1 MPAPNSSLAHL
12 NAALADIIGQFAHD
26 GLPLRGSVLVRNY
39 TTSLPILFYGVVDA
53 LDRAGVD
60 VRIDPALGRI
70 FGSQRDVTAG
80 HANVIWYVTDQ
91 SWPRA
96 ALLRIPGAHVVAST
110 NPLTPDDDRELLQL
124 QSRLRSELESANRL
138 DLSYQVDSPL
148 IELFTERVPGIDH
161 QVALRVGGAQY
172 PHRPQRRLRMHCDCR
187 DGPGPVRNAPEST
200 ASEPVISRAV

>member
-1 MPAPNSSLAHL
+1 MSLTRVGPAS
-12 NAALADIIGQFAHD
+12 
-26 GLPLRGSVLVRNY
+26 
-39 TTSLPILFYGVVDA
+39 
-53 LDRAGVD
+53 
-60 VRIDPALGRI
+60 
-70 FGSQRDVTAG
+70 
-80 HANVIWYVTDQ
+80 
-91 SWPRA
+91 
-96 ALLRIPGAHVVAST
+96 ALLRIPGAHVVALT

-161 QVALRVGGAQY
+161 QVALRVAGAQY

-187 DGPGPVRNAPEST
+187 DGPGPGSNAPEST